1 MYPIVSIH
9 TTQSTIPS
17 SPPTHSTRTRSNS
30 LPPRRRRRI
39 SSLFQGIGISPVQK
53 RNAEN
58 VEHPGLSV
66 SNQQPIYFSDMESL
80 SDCKNTT
87 PSVSSTRQATAT
99 TGTSS
104 FAIRMPLRSSTN
116 SSMSSNRSA
125 FSAGMRLTDSSMSI
139 QSQMSESSILSAV
152 MTASGLPSMEVM
164 KGQVDKSVAA
174 DSQAQLMENVHVG
187 VVAHISFV
195 DNRLIAEPCSAA
207 IETWVN

>member
-1 MYPIVSIH
+1 
-9 TTQSTIPS
+9 
-17 SPPTHSTRTRSNS
+17 
-30 LPPRRRRRI
+30 
-39 SSLFQGIGISPVQK
+39 
-53 RNAEN
+53 
-58 VEHPGLSV
+58 
-66 SNQQPIYFSDMESL
+66 
-80 SDCKNTT
+80 
-87 PSVSSTRQATAT
+87 
-99 TGTSS
+99 
-104 FAIRMPLRSSTN
+104 
-116 SSMSSNRSA
+116 MSSNRSA

>member
-1 MYPIVSIH
+1 M
-9 TTQSTIPS
+9 
-17 SPPTHSTRTRSNS
+17 
-30 LPPRRRRRI
+30 
-39 SSLFQGIGISPVQK
+39 GISPVQQ
-53 RNAEN
+53 RNADN

-66 SNQQPIYFSDMESL
+66 SNRQPIYFSDVESL

-87 PSVSSTRQATAT
+87 PSASSTRQATAT

-116 SSMSSNRSA
+116 SSMSSNGSA

-152 MTASGLPSMEVM
+152 MAASGLPSMEVM
-164 KGQVDKSVAA
+164 KGQVDKSVAE